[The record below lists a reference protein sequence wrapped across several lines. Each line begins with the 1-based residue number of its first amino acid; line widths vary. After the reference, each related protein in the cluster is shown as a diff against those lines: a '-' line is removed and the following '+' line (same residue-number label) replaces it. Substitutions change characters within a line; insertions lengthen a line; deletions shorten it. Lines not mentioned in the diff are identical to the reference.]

1 MSSDIR
7 DLLARLTNIEEG
19 AVTPVAVKSGL
30 NSQQKSADQLPALFR
45 PHTISVLDSPEP
57 PQHPMK
63 GKAVGSL
70 EERMGEIE
78 EDMVGKIRRDLNDYL
93 RDLEDRVHDDGKR
106 EKPHLTDIQKKD
118 SRDHALVNKAKDN
131 VEKGAVEELELVET
145 VAMEDGSV
153 ISIHGNPEKGFEI
166 RRGSQCMKSRFDN
179 AHDARMAVDLFRAQR
194 RERDRGE
201 QPSDNQDYVEER

>member
-7 DLLARLTNIEEG
+7 NLLQKLTDISENTLTP
-19 AVTPVAVKSGL
+19 ASVTKGL

-45 PHTISVLDSPEP
+45 PHKISVLDSPEP

-70 EERMGEIE
+70 EERMAGIE

-93 RDLEDRVHDDGKR
+93 QDLEKRVHGDDGKR
-106 EKPHLTDIQKKD
+106 EKPHLSDIQDKD
-118 SRDHALVNKAKDN
+118 DVDRDLVAKAKDQ

-145 VAMEDGSV
+145 VAMEDGSIV
-153 ISIHGNPEKGFEI
+153 SIHGNPDRGFEI
-166 RRGSQCMKSRFDN
+166 RRGEQCMKSRFDN
-179 AHDARMAVDLFRAQR
+179 AHDARMAVDLYRAQR
-194 RERDRGE
+194 RERDQNR
-201 QPSDNQDYVEER
+201 DYVDEA

>member
-1 MSSDIR
+1 MNSDIR

-30 NSQQKSADQLPALFR
+30 NPQQKSADQLPALFR

-70 EERMGEIE
+70 EERMAEVE
-78 EDMVGKIRRDLNDYL
+78 EDVLGRIRKDLNDYL
-93 RDLEDRVHDDGKR
+93 QDLEKRVHGDDGKR
-106 EKPHLTDIQKKD
+106 EKPHLVDIQKKNNVD
-118 SRDHALVNKAKDN
+118 RDLIAKAKDQ

-145 VAMEDGSV
+145 VAMEDGSIV
-153 ISIHGNPEKGFEI
+153 SIHGNPEKGFEI
-166 RRGSQCMKSRFDN
+166 RRGEQCMKSRFDN
-179 AHDARMAVDLFRAQR
+179 ADDARMAVDLYRAQR
-194 RERDRGE
+194 RERD
-201 QPSDNQDYVEER
+201 QNQDYVDEA

>member
-45 PHTISVLDSPEP
+45 PHTISVLDSPQP

-93 RDLEDRVHDDGKR
+93 QDLEKRVHGDDGKR
-106 EKPHLTDIQKKD
+106 EKPHLVDIQKKD
-118 SRDHALVNKAKDN
+118 SVDRDIIAKAKDQ

-145 VAMEDGSV
+145 VAMEDGSIV
-153 ISIHGNPEKGFEI
+153 SIHGNPDRGFEI
-166 RRGSQCMKSRFDN
+166 RRGDQCMKSRFDN
-179 AHDARMAVDLFRAQR
+179 AHDARMAVDLYRAQR
-194 RERDRGE
+194 RERDQNR
-201 QPSDNQDYVEER
+201 DYVDEA